1 MGNTAAI
8 PQDGHLITVGHYA
21 YGYVVSHTMNNKL
34 VYTATYDNRMDA
46 LRSAER
52 VSDNLR
58 ADGGDVYMQINPN
71 VHFN

>member
-1 MGNTAAI
+1 MGETAAV
-8 PQDGHLITVGHYA
+8 PQDGHLITVKRYG
-21 YGYVVSHTMNNKL
+21 YGYVVSHTSNNKL
-34 VYTATYDNRMDA
+34 CYTATYDNRMDA

-58 ADGGDVYMQINPN
+58 ADGADVYMQVDPN